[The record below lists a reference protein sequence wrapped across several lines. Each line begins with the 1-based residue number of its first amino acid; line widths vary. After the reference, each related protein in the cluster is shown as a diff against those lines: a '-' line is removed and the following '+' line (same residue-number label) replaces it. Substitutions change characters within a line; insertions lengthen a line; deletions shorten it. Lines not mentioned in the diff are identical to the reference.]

1 MRPVDR
7 LWLGR
12 KLILMAGD
20 VFVFV
25 GALAVISNLRDAYA
39 LTPWHVLPYLP
50 VLAFM
55 LLATYAAGLYELR
68 VFRDFVALSGGVLA
82 SAVACLVFGTT
93 YFYVL
98 AQYLKFAPKATLLLI
113 VIGAHLGMLIWRR
126 AVLATTGFKVVDLKI
141 LILGD
146 SDYRDSLRGEFN
158 LAETLEPNVSL
169 VVVDRS
175 WANRNPDQARR
186 VLSAAIA
193 QLIPIVNIDEFHESQ
208 FGKVSPE
215 HAHDLAWALDHVLP
229 RAGSS
234 YFKVKR
240 VLDVIAA
247 AALMAICAPLMVLA
261 TVGIIAIDRTS
272 PLYSQMRIGYLGR
285 SFRLWKFSTM
295 RNGADA
301 EGPFSQFSLENDPRI
316 TRFGYILRRLRLDE
330 LPQLWNVVRGD
341 MSLVGPRPEW
351 TKEVEVLEKTIPTY
365 TLRYLVPPGITGWA
379 QVYFR
384 ATNNPLDSMEKHNY
398 DLYYLK
404 NFSLALD
411 FSIMLKTVK
420 RVFLSD
426 PSTPSVPAPN
436 LRQPRADAD
445 TGLDIASIVGRS

>member
-7 LWLGR
+7 LWFGR
-12 KLILMAGD
+12 KLILVAGD
-20 VFVFV
+20 VCVFI
-25 GALAVISNLRDAYA
+25 GTLAIISNLRDAQG
-39 LTPWHVLPYLP
+39 LTSLHFLPYLP

-55 LLATYAAGLYELR
+55 ILATYAAGLYELR
-68 VFRDFVALSGGVLA
+68 VFRNFVSLSGGVLA

-113 VIGAHLGMLIWRR
+113 VIGAHVGMLIWRR

-146 SDYRDSLRGEFN
+146 SDYRDSLRSEFN
-158 LAETLEPNVSL
+158 LADTLDPNVSL
-169 VVVDRS
+169 VVVDRT
-175 WANRNPDQARR
+175 WANRNPDRARH

-240 VLDVIAA
+240 VLDVVAALGLMVMFAPIILAA
-247 AALMAICAPLMVLA
+247 A
-261 TVGIIAIDRTS
+261 VGIIAIDRTT

-295 RNGADA
+295 RDGADE
-301 EGPFSQFSLENDPRI
+301 EGPFTRFSLENDPRI

-330 LPQLWNVVRGD
+330 LPQLWNVVRGE

-351 TKEVEVLEKTIPTY
+351 TKEVEVLEKAIPTY

-384 ATNNPLDSMEKHNY
+384 ATNNPHDSIEKHNY

-420 RVFLSD
+420 RVFLRD
-426 PSTPSVPAPN
+426 PSIPSVPAPTR
-436 LRQPRADAD
+436 RQTTSDAD
-445 TGLDIASIVGRS
+445 TSLDIASIVGRS